1 MQKGNEKA
9 KNTAVEINVN
19 KVNEWEYIPCKSYG
33 PFMFHDR
40 ISKYLDMMEE
50 NFGYIYYKKSKRPG
64 AFHDYDIPSLG
75 ISLLVRN
82 RVISVIRFEKIFMF
96 RGYNLIKMDY
106 SRFIEIFNVVPDDID
121 YKLPV
126 EQKNGRCKWQ
136 DVYDFDSLGL
146 QLWVWRDRIVTV
158 MACRD

>member
-1 MQKGNEKA
+1 MQKENEKA
-9 KNTAVEINVN
+9 KNTAVEINAKSVR
-19 KVNEWEYIPCKSYG
+19 KWEYVPRKSYG
-33 PFMFHDR
+33 PFKLGDR

-64 AFHDYDIPSLG
+64 AFHDYDIRSLG
-75 ISLLVRN
+75 ISLWVRYG
-82 RVISVIRFEKIFMF
+82 VIRVIRFEKRFMF

-136 DVYDFDSLGL
+136 DVYDFDCLGL

-158 MACRD
+158 LADGD